1 MTPTLLQRSPG
12 DLPAISRR
20 SPDGKVFKSANKCGP
35 CLRIHAV
42 TPPGPEPDMDLDLD
56 LNLDLDLDLL
66 RNRFHT
72 HKQTNHH
79 NFAPDTL
86 MTVHPCGNS
95 RTIFGRASELDACPL
110 SQNCLAGAA
119 AALSQFVFT
128 HLFPPLAKPNRF
140 SESRNASILAQA
152 VFRSATSSFTSNNA
166 RAGPK
171 CNTTALSTNS
181 HTLIAPCQVRRNHLK
196 DQGRATN
203 LTHRAVHLEPGS
215 QFSE

>member
-35 CLRIHAV
+35 CLRIHTV
-42 TPPGPEPDMDLDLD
+42 TPPGPEPDMDLDLDLD

-66 RNRFHT
+66 RNQFHT

-152 VFRSATSSFTSNNA
+152 V
-166 RAGPK
+166 
-171 CNTTALSTNS
+171 L
-181 HTLIAPCQVRRNHLK
+181 
-196 DQGRATN
+196 DQ
-203 LTHRAVHLEPGS
+203 LRAVSPPTMPAKARSVTLPLYQRTHTR
-215 QFSE
+215 